1 MFCFGVFL
9 AVVADQRHAHEHRGQ
24 QEEHVSL
31 DQAEE
36 NLEQVKTRRQDNRE
50 QRAQDREQQ
59 GPGED
64 IAKQPEAERDDL
76 DKLQEQLQETD
87 GKIDQ
92 AEDPAAHQCLNWKN
106 LPK

>member
-9 AVVADQRHAHEHRGQ
+9 AVVADQRHAHEHGGQ
-24 QEEHVSL
+24 QVENVSL

-36 NLEQVKTRRQDNRE
+36 DLEKVKTRRQDDRE
-50 QRAQDREQQ
+50 QRPQDRQQQ
-59 GPGED
+59 GPGKD

-76 DKLQEQLQETD
+76 DKLQDQLQETD

-92 AEDPAAHQCLNWKN
+92 IRRSLRSPEP
-106 LPK
+106 